1 VSEWKLGF
9 YKKKKTKKEKS
20 AKLRRSFFIR
30 AVKGRQGRERDA
42 SFGFFVRCIVTQGL
56 TRDEARVSG

>member
-1 VSEWKLGF
+1 VEIRVLQ
-9 YKKKKTKKEKS
+9 KKKNEKRKKRE
-20 AKLRRSFFIR
+20 AETELFIR